1 MCILEY
7 AGIGLPLPTHRG
19 PTNVHLTH
27 FAMKTFLTLAL
38 VCCLAFIFASH
49 TDKNATPASSAVRT
63 LESAPTHL
71 PTTLSLFTDPGNIV
85 AVRDVTLKDG
95 VSATDFERFA
105 VEEFT
110 PVFEH
115 QVPGV
120 KAFIMKGDRGDKK
133 GSYSYVLI
141 FDSPNT
147 RDFYYPFE
155 HGGEESVPATS
166 ETLWLPAREAIYQKL
181 VKYVDGIGE
190 TQGYTDYIV
199 LGADTE
205 YAPAAKQ

>member
-1 MCILEY
+1 
-7 AGIGLPLPTHRG
+7 
-19 PTNVHLTH
+19 
-27 FAMKTFLTLAL
+27 MKTFLTLAL

-49 TDKNATPASSAVRT
+49 TDKTHAPETYASRT
-63 LESAPTHL
+63 LDAAPTHL
-71 PTTLSLFTDPGNIV
+71 PTALSLFTDPGNIV

-95 VSATDFERFA
+95 VSAEAFERFA
-105 VEEFT
+105 VEKFT

-141 FDSPNT
+141 FDSANT
-147 RDFYYPFE
+147 RNFYYPFE

-166 ETLWLPAREAIYQKL
+166 EPLWLPAREAIYQEL

-190 TQGYTDYIV
+190 TAGYTDYLV

>member
-1 MCILEY
+1 
-7 AGIGLPLPTHRG
+7 
-19 PTNVHLTH
+19 
-27 FAMKTFLTLAL
+27 MKTLLTLAL

-49 TDKNATPASSAVRT
+49 TEKDATTVSSLNNNA
-63 LESAPTHL
+63 L
-71 PTTLSLFTDPGNIV
+71 LFTDPGNVV
-85 AVRDVTLKDG
+85 AVRDVTLKEG
-95 VSATDFERFA
+95 VTPGDFEKFA
-105 VEEFT
+105 IEEFT
-110 PVFEH
+110 PVFEQ

-120 KAFIMKGDRGDKK
+120 KAYIMKGNRGDKK

-141 FDSPNT
+141 FDSENT

-166 ETLWLPAREAIYQKL
+166 EQLWLPAREAIYTEL

-190 TQGYTDYIV
+190 TEGYTDYLV

-205 YAPAAKQ
+205 YTPEAMQPKE

>member
-1 MCILEY
+1 
-7 AGIGLPLPTHRG
+7 
-19 PTNVHLTH
+19 
-27 FAMKTFLTLAL
+27 MKTFLTLAL

-49 TDKNATPASSAVRT
+49 TDKNSATEHSAYETTVA
-63 LESAPTHL
+63 EPTDQL
-71 PTTLSLFTDPGNIV
+71 TSLALFVDPGNVV

-95 VSATDFERFA
+95 ISATEFERFA
-105 VEEFT
+105 AEEFT
-110 PVFEH
+110 PVFEQ

-120 KAFIMKGDRGDKK
+120 KAFIMKGDRGDRK

-141 FDSPNT
+141 FDSRNT

-166 ETLWLPAREAIYQKL
+166 EKLWLPAREAIYEQL

-190 TQGYTDYIV
+190 TEGYTDYVV

-205 YAPAAKQ
+205 YAPEANNPN

>member
-1 MCILEY
+1 
-7 AGIGLPLPTHRG
+7 
-19 PTNVHLTH
+19 
-27 FAMKTFLTLAL
+27 MKTFLTLAL

-49 TDKNATPASSAVRT
+49 IDKNATTDHPAIAKLPSA
-63 LESAPTHL
+63 
-71 PTTLSLFTDPGNIV
+71 SLFTDPGNIV
-85 AVRDVTLKDG
+85 AVRDITLKDG
-95 VSATDFERFA
+95 VTVEEFERFA
-105 VEEFT
+105 VEEFS
-110 PVFEH
+110 PVFEQ

-120 KAFIMKGDRGDKK
+120 KAFIMKGNRGDKK

-141 FDSPNT
+141 FDSVNT

-166 ETLWLPAREAIYQKL
+166 EKLWLPAREAIYDKL

-190 TQGYTDYIV
+190 TEGYTDYVV

-205 YAPAAKQ
+205 YAPEANSSN